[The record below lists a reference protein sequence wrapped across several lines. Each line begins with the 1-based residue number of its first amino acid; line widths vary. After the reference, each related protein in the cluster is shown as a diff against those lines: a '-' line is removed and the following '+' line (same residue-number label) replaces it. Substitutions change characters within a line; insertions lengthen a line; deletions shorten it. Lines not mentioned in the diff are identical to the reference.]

1 MVLNVFYFLRHPLSK
16 DSQKKTLAKMHQTPL
31 PYWNDYLWDEQ
42 PEVVDYSV
50 VQPNEILDIS
60 DYMDSKGMLTWNAP
74 KGEWIIMR
82 MGMTPTGVT
91 NAPASSEGTG
101 LEIDKM
107 NKEHVAS
114 HF

>member
-1 MVLNVFYFLRHPLSK
+1 
-16 DSQKKTLAKMHQTPL
+16 
-31 PYWNDYLWDEQ
+31 
-42 PEVVDYSV
+42 
-50 VQPNEILDIS
+50 
-60 DYMDSKGMLTWNAP
+60 MLTWNAP

-114 HF
+114 HT